1 MYGVMGKTLWW
12 LFLNICFGST
22 IIYNSQSYICYYVLS
37 WYSIF
42 YFFFYFI
49 NTNIIIFTS
58 DEKNCLRTGGAIFA
72 HSTGALTLLRGLELG
87 YCRKDMKLNL
97 IDAPLK
103 GITLAELLHR
113 RDDVWCTREQKNDQY
128 FDDFFNDVIQAEP
141 KVS

>member
-1 MYGVMGKTLWW
+1 MFSNFFLCFFLSFFL
-12 LFLNICFGST
+12 LF
-22 IIYNSQSYICYYVLS
+22 YVLLVLFFFLFFLF
-37 WYSIF
+37 SIFF
-42 YFFFYFI
+42 YFF

>member
-1 MYGVMGKTLWW
+1 MATYKI
-12 LFLNICFGST
+12 F
-22 IIYNSQSYICYYVLS
+22 IYNSVKSYIYGYYLHGL
-37 WYSIF
+37 
-42 YFFFYFI
+42 FFFFFSFFLF
-49 NTNIIIFTS
+49 TNIIICS
-58 DEKNCLRTGGAIFA
+58 DEKNCIRTGGAIFA

-113 RDDVWCTREQKNDQY
+113 RDDVWCTHEQKNDQY
-128 FDDFFNDVIQAEP
+128 FDDFFNDVVQASP

>member
-1 MYGVMGKTLWW
+1 MFFHGI
-12 LFLNICFGST
+12 LF
-22 IIYNSQSYICYYVLS
+22 
-37 WYSIF
+37 SIFF
-42 YFFFYFI
+42 YFF